1 MIGTYLGVA
10 VLHSLR
16 DSMHGI
22 AIRLVAGV
30 TGAGPSRTLFAQGC
44 MPAPTAEQ
52 QHLFTLFP
60 VGGLLVIT
68 LVAPA
73 RLRSPARS
81 ARAAGPNHRPGL
93 AFIPP
98 RGI

>member
-22 AIRLVAGV
+22 AIRLVGGV

-44 MPAPTAEQ
+44 MPAPPPSSSTC
-52 QHLFTLFP
+52 
-60 VGGLLVIT
+60 
-68 LVAPA
+68 
-73 RLRSPARS
+73 SPSSRS
-81 ARAAGPNHRPGL
+81 AASS
-93 AFIPP
+93 
-98 RGI
+98 